1 MSAAAPAQS
10 SSRGNRFVGTV
21 RRLLGTQEV
30 LLLAL
35 LVALF
40 IGVGLNNGAF
50 WAWNNVSDLF
60 NVNAYIAVAAIGASM
75 IIITGNID
83 ISVGAAIGV
92 LVTLSGYVALGLRDA
107 GLPLIVVNV
116 VAWLVPVFGG
126 MLIGAINGFFV
137 AYLRIPAIV
146 VTLGMF
152 SILKGGL
159 ILVAGGNTLYNLP
172 AGYSFAME
180 DLLGVPIPVWIMIVL
195 TAVAFLWMR
204 YSRTGRSQYAVGGN
218 VEAARLSG
226 LDTRRILMTTFI
238 LSGLFTGIAS
248 IMYATQFQDH
258 PGGRDPRPGAA
269 GHHGRRGGRC
279 LHPGRRG
286 HRHRLHA
293 GGHPHPLH
301 RRSAGLREHLA
312 LLGEGHPG
320 CPHPRDRALGRGAP
334 PAPGTAVGAA
344 EMTTQPVQSRSDQP
358 SLLQRILLRQETIL
372 FIILVVGVLV
382 LSMQSDKFLT
392 VDNLLNQGRLAT
404 EIALIALPMTLI
416 IITGGID
423 LSVGSIMGL
432 VAIMLGVAWYNWG
445 LPLELALVVALLIG
459 AACGLFNGL
468 FITRVGLPPLIT
480 TLATLALFRGL
491 AEGIAQGRSVRGYP
505 DWFFILGQKNFLG
518 DLTSIPNQLLVV
530 VLAIIAIG
538 AALAWTP
545 FGRSLYAIGNN
556 ETGARFSGLPVAR
569 NKLLIYTLSGF
580 MSGLAA
586 WVYVSRVSTTRQDY
600 GNGIEL
606 TAITAVVVGGT
617 SIFGGSGTILGTVL
631 GLALIQLMK
640 NGLGLSGAK
649 GDSTTIVVGVILI
662 GAVLLNTLI
671 QNPPERLKRLLPGR
685 R

>member
-1 MSAAAPAQS
+1 
-10 SSRGNRFVGTV
+10 
-21 RRLLGTQEV
+21 
-30 LLLAL
+30 
-35 LVALF
+35 
-40 IGVGLNNGAF
+40 
-50 WAWNNVSDLF
+50 
-60 NVNAYIAVAAIGASM
+60 
-75 IIITGNID
+75 
-83 ISVGAAIGV
+83 
-92 LVTLSGYVALGLRDA
+92 
-107 GLPLIVVNV
+107 
-116 VAWLVPVFGG
+116 
-126 MLIGAINGFFV
+126 
-137 AYLRIPAIV
+137 
-146 VTLGMF
+146 
-152 SILKGGL
+152 
-159 ILVAGGNTLYNLP
+159 
-172 AGYSFAME
+172 
-180 DLLGVPIPVWIMIVL
+180 
-195 TAVAFLWMR
+195 
-204 YSRTGRSQYAVGGN
+204 
-218 VEAARLSG
+218 
-226 LDTRRILMTTFI
+226 
-238 LSGLFTGIAS
+238 
-248 IMYATQFQDH
+248 
-258 PGGRDPRPGAA
+258 
-269 GHHGRRGGRC
+269 
-279 LHPGRRG
+279 
-286 HRHRLHA
+286 
-293 GGHPHPLH
+293 
-301 RRSAGLREHLA
+301 
-312 LLGEGHPG
+312 
-320 CPHPRDRALGRGAP
+320 
-334 PAPGTAVGAA
+334 
-344 EMTTQPVQSRSDQP
+344 MTTQPVQSRSDQP

-530 VLAIIAIG
+530 VLAIIAFG